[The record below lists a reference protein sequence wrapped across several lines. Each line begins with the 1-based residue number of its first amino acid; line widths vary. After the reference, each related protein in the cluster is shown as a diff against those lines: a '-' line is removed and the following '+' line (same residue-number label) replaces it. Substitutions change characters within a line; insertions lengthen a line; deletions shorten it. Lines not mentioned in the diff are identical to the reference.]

1 MLLHHETYRIL
12 VDERMN
18 HYLREAAGDRR
29 TRLAVAAREREDSR
43 SGSPAA
49 VRLLRAVVRALAP
62 HTRERR
68 APCGETG
75 RGAS

>member
-12 VDERMN
+12 VDERLN
-18 HYLREAAGDRR
+18 HYLREAAADRR
-29 TRLAVAAREREDSR
+29 TRIAAVPRERGDAR
-43 SGSPAA
+43 SGSTAA
-49 VRLLRAVVRALAP
+49 ARLLRAVVRALAP
-62 HTRERR
+62 HIRERR